1 MKSASKQTPVVIN
14 NSVHQELLDNLAIKL
29 TQTRALL
36 LVGSDVDFS
45 SYHPSVQQDFFGATL
60 ECVEDMSLIMPELFR
75 EKEPE

>member
-1 MKSASKQTPVVIN
+1 MKSANKSKSIVIN
-14 NSVHQELLDNLAIKL
+14 NPIRQDLMDNLAIKL

-60 ECVEDMSLIMPELFR
+60 ECIEDMTLIVPDLIKQ
-75 EKEPE
+75 KE